1 MDALALDLKFL
12 SIGSTNFLSGTDLVD
27 SYNQSLSSLLDLHA
41 PIKSRSAP
49 WYTCELH
56 KMKTAGRV
64 IERRLKA
71 SGLTVHKQ
79 AYREHRK
86 AYAEALRDAQSK
98 FYSTII
104 NNSPGNSKQLFST
117 VNHLLK
123 PLSLVHPEATEDRCN
138 MNITFFRQKVENI
151 RSHLSAAAVLSLT
164 TTDPLSEFIQPLCS
178 FSIVTQE
185 EVEDMIKNTRQTT
198 CALDPFPSALLK
210 TNTSAISPL
219 ITKIINHSLLAGHIP
234 SALKTAVIRPLLLL
248 PSRVKTSLSPHPSPT
263 LVLKWTPISL
273 LTSTSNT
280 SARQLSITSGTSP
293 NSVQHSP

>member
-1 MDALALDLKFL
+1 MKLSFPSPHIKPTRQIHFKNLKNINMDALALDLKSL

-41 PIKSRSAP
+41 PIKSRSVSFSRSAP

-98 FYSTII
+98 LYSTII

-123 PLSLVHPEATEDRCN
+123 PLSLVYPEATEDRCN
-138 MNITFFRQKVENI
+138 MHINFFRQEVKNI
-151 RSHLSAAAVLSLT
+151 RSHLSATAVLPLT
-164 TTDPLSEFIQPLCS
+164 TTDPLSEFAQPLCS
-178 FSIVTQE
+178 FSTV
-185 EVEDMIKNTRQTT
+185 
-198 CALDPFPSALLK
+198 
-210 TNTSAISPL
+210 
-219 ITKIINHSLLAGHIP
+219 
-234 SALKTAVIRPLLLL
+234 
-248 PSRVKTSLSPHPSPT
+248 
-263 LVLKWTPISL
+263 
-273 LTSTSNT
+273 
-280 SARQLSITSGTSP
+280 
-293 NSVQHSP
+293 